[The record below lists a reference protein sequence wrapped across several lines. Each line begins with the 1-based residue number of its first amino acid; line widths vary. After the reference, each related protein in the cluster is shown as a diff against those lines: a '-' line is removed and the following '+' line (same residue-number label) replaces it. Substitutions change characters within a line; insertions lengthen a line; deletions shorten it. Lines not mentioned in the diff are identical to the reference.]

1 MSEPTAKPNP
11 YARHIRSVDGKDSTF
26 ADIYNVLDA
35 FEVPCHA
42 RGHAIKKL
50 LCAGS
55 RGAKG
60 ARQDMEEAITAIR
73 RSIELLPD
81 GE

>member
-1 MSEPTAKPNP
+1 MSEPAPTNP
-11 YARHIRSVDGKDSTF
+11 YARHIRSLGGNHSVL
-26 ADIYNVLDA
+26 ADIYCVLDA
-35 FEVPCHA
+35 YEVPCHA

-50 LCAGS
+50 LCAGE
-55 RGAKG
+55 RGAKD